1 MANIYN
7 FLKNVL
13 LDIKRESKNN
23 LPFLSTL
30 LLLVTIPL
38 PYAFNNVALVF
49 FIISTI
55 LYYKKT
61 NFSFSNKLVLPIILF
76 ILMVFS
82 YLWSIDKT
90 STLKAIPKEIVLLI
104 LPLSFMI
111 LPRFTKIQK
120 QKIIQY
126 YSFSIVIF
134 VVVFLLR
141 AIIRY
146 FLTNDTRVFFYHGEN
161 LDDYGLVPKLLNA
174 IHVSVFVAIAFFY
187 FFTKEKK
194 SIFDNLTSVLLFGF
208 IILLSSKNIVLV
220 FLLLIVC
227 YFFFF
232 SKIANKMRLRNLI
245 VFVILIG
252 IIFSFGKIKERFQAE
267 FQANTKSS
275 LSPSVIYNLPDG
287 VHVLSIYE
295 AWNNEKFTQNDYFP
309 GTAFRVYQFRM
320 FLELV
325 KKDFVFINGFGLNAS
340 QPKLQELADKYGV
353 YKGVSGDDGYGA
365 KNFHNQY
372 IQIFSELGILGFI
385 LLLVILYFNL
395 KKALKTKDFIH
406 ISFAVIM
413 ISLFLTE
420 SFLWRQRGVVFFT
433 ILYCLFNMPEKKIEK
448 E

>member
-252 IIFSFGKIKERFQAE
+252 IIFSLGKIK
-267 FQANTKSS
+267 
-275 LSPSVIYNLPDG
+275 
-287 VHVLSIYE
+287 
-295 AWNNEKFTQNDYFP
+295 
-309 GTAFRVYQFRM
+309 
-320 FLELV
+320 
-325 KKDFVFINGFGLNAS
+325 
-340 QPKLQELADKYGV
+340 
-353 YKGVSGDDGYGA
+353 
-365 KNFHNQY
+365 
-372 IQIFSELGILGFI
+372 
-385 LLLVILYFNL
+385 
-395 KKALKTKDFIH
+395 
-406 ISFAVIM
+406 
-413 ISLFLTE
+413 
-420 SFLWRQRGVVFFT
+420 
-433 ILYCLFNMPEKKIEK
+433 
-448 E
+448 